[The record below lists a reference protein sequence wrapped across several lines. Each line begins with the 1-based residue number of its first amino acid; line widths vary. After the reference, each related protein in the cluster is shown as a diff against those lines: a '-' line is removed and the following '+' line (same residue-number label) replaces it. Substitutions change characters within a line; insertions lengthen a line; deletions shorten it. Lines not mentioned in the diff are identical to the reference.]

1 MKISPVTAA
10 DAPKAIGPYS
20 QAMFAEGPG
29 QVLYTSGQ
37 IALDPVSG
45 EMVQGGIEAETRRVL
60 ANLEAILQS
69 VGMEKRNVIKTTV
82 FLKDLSE
89 FQAMNAIYET
99 FFEGHKPARSTVEV
113 SNLPRGARIEIE
125 AIAIKD

>member
-1 MKISPVTAA
+1 MKPISTKE
-10 DAPKAIGPYS
+10 APQAIGPYS
-20 QAMFAEGPG
+20 QGILLKVG
-29 QVLYTSGQ
+29 HNTLYTSGQ

-60 ANLEAILQS
+60 ANLDAILKEAY
-69 VGMEKRNVIKTTV
+69 MDKRNVVKTTV

-89 FQAMNAIYET
+89 FQAMNAIYEA

-113 SNLPRGARIEIE
+113 SNLPRSARIEIE
-125 AIAIKD
+125 AIAAL